1 MTAEA
6 ANGTPGNKRAYRMG
20 KRALTVQETR
30 AAILQAARE
39 LLGEPSSRSISVDD
53 IARKAGVARATVY
66 YQFRT
71 KVGLFT
77 EVVWYV
83 GERAGMDAV
92 LRLRDEPDAGIALR
106 EYVRNIM
113 TFWEGEQLVF
123 RNIVGLASLDADVR
137 EITDAA
143 DARRRGLIAALVQRL
158 RDAGMLREGI
168 DDAYATNAIW
178 LVTNFA
184 SYDQLCRRGKA
195 TVDEAIDM
203 LFTMLEHLVA
213 R

>member
-1 MTAEA
+1 MTAEI
-6 ANGTPGNKRAYRMG
+6 ANGTTGTKRAYRMG

-39 LLGEPSSRSISVDD
+39 LLGEPSARTISVDD
-53 IARKAGVARATVY
+53 IAHKAGVARATVY
-66 YQFRT
+66 FQFRT
-71 KVGLFT
+71 KANLFT

-92 LRLRDEPDAGIALR
+92 LRMRDEPDSGIALR
-106 EYVRNIM
+106 EYVRGIM
-113 TFWEGEQLVF
+113 RLWEGEQLVF

-143 DARRRGLIAALVQRL
+143 DARRRELIAALVQRL
-158 RDAGMLREGI
+158 RKAGRMREGI
-168 DDAYATNAIW
+168 DDTYATNVIW

-195 TVDEAIDM
+195 TVDEATDTLIA
-203 LFTMLEHLVA
+203 TLEHLVVL
-213 R
+213 

>member
-1 MTAEA
+1 MTAGI

-39 LLGEPSSRSISVDD
+39 LLGEPSARSVSVDD

-92 LRLRDEPDAGIALR
+92 LRMRDEPDPDVALR

-113 TFWEGEQLVF
+113 QFWEGEQLVF
-123 RNIVGLASLDADVR
+123 RNIVGLAALDADVR

-143 DARRRGLIAALVQRL
+143 DARRRDLIATLVQRL

-168 DDAYATNAIW
+168 DDEYATNAIW

-195 TVDEAIDM
+195 TVDDAIDM
-203 LFTMLEHLVA
+203 LFAMLDHLVV